1 MFLNLVSIIFN
12 MHGLVFV
19 KSDGETIKVLFFPT
33 KAIAKAYLEM
43 LMEDFSNLG
52 YVIKY
57 GEKDGK
63 IYLNIADKVLIVG
76 DWFMMVYVVNILD
89 PDGKI
94 LVQRE
99 FQTQCER
106 QTYADL
112 MVDILSFLEG
122 RKIKDVKKE
131 ILKENKALKSVLA
144 SAREIEEKFVVTEM
158 VVEKV

>member
-1 MFLNLVSIIFN
+1 
-12 MHGLVFV
+12 
-19 KSDGETIKVLFFPT
+19 
-33 KAIAKAYLEM
+33 
-43 LMEDFSNLG
+43 
-52 YVIKY
+52 
-57 GEKDGK
+57 
-63 IYLNIADKVLIVG
+63 
-76 DWFMMVYVVNILD
+76 MMVYVVNILD
-89 PDGKI
+89 PNGKI

-122 RKIKDVKKE
+122 RKVKDVRKE

-144 SAREIEEKFVVTEM
+144 SAREIEEKYVVTEM

>member
-1 MFLNLVSIIFN
+1 
-12 MHGLVFV
+12 
-19 KSDGETIKVLFFPT
+19 
-33 KAIAKAYLEM
+33 
-43 LMEDFSNLG
+43 
-52 YVIKY
+52 
-57 GEKDGK
+57 
-63 IYLNIADKVLIVG
+63 
-76 DWFMMVYVVNILD
+76 MMVYVVNVLD
-89 PDGKI
+89 SNGKI

-99 FQTQCER
+99 FPTQCER

-158 VVEKV
+158 IVEKT